1 MLGSKKF
8 DVFLNA
14 GEELA
19 SVSMVLCDREGLDL
33 RELALSVSDLSSS
46 SVEAVRGLVWLGL
59 KMLSGG
65 S

>member
-1 MLGSKKF
+1 MFGSKKF
-8 DVFLNA
+8 DVFLKA
-14 GEELA
+14 GEVLA

-33 RELALSVSDLSSS
+33 RELALRVSDLSSS
-46 SVEAVRGLVWLGL
+46 SVEAVRGRIWGL